1 MAFVVNQDE
10 TVSVTAYSLHEFAF
24 DLAYLGSKGFTPS
37 LENKFCP
44 WGGISGGMY
53 NATLVK
59 LTDYYIDLQGNHVNA
74 PKEEVAV
81 AVESVE
87 QVSTPSVE
95 QSSGVEQDVAE
106 TTPVVQTTRTR
117 TKKTTT

>member
-37 LENKFCP
+37 LENSKCP

-59 LTDYYIDLQGNHVNA
+59 LTDYYIDLQGNHINA
-74 PKEEVAV
+74 PKEEVAEV
-81 AVESVE
+81 VLEQASTASVE
-87 QVSTPSVE
+87 QEVQEEP
-95 QSSGVEQDVAE
+95 
-106 TTPVVQTTRTR
+106 TPVVQTTKTTR

>member
-1 MAFVVNQDE
+1 MAFEINKDE

-37 LENKFCP
+37 LENNKCP

-59 LTDYYIDLQGNHVNA
+59 LTDYYIDLQGNHINA
-74 PKEEVAV
+74 PKDDVEV

-87 QVSTPSVE
+87 QMATDSFE
-95 QSSGVEQDVAE
+95 QSSDVEQDVAE
-106 TTPVVQTTRTR
+106 TPPVVQTTRTR
-117 TKKTTT
+117 TKKST

>member
-59 LTDYYIDLQGNHVNA
+59 LTDYYIDLQGNHINA
-74 PKEEVAV
+74 PKDDVEVV
-81 AVESVE
+81 VESAE
-87 QVSTPSVE
+87 KVSTASVVPE
-95 QSSGVEQDVAE
+95 S
-106 TTPVVQTTRTR
+106 VVQTTKTTR